1 MFQSAWSGAD
11 YQPDKDESTAED
23 LTVYAINDLGQ
34 YDILSEDLSGLEN
47 ADEVKTVPT
56 ELDAIIDG
64 IQAITEK
71 AGIEALPRPWL
82 PPLAARN
89 YLPLLDPVSYQEAWA
104 TENKGE
110 LVPVIGIADIPTMQ
124 AQETL
129 SLNLSKEGHMA
140 VYSSPAFGKSTF
152 LQTIMMGLARKHNP
166 ERLHAYLLDFGTNG
180 LLPLRSLP
188 HIADTMNSDEDEKIG
203 KFIRRMATEIK
214 RRKKMLSQ
222 YAVANLA
229 MYEKASGN
237 EEPSI
242 LILVD
247 GYEGFK
253 GMKYEDPLEKILTQI
268 SREGAGVGLH
278 LIISAGRTA
287 SMRANLQS
295 NIKLQLALKMIDDA
309 EPRNIVGRTSLAIDD
324 LPGRGLIKLEDPA
337 LFQAALPT
345 EGEETLDIIDAIQA
359 EAKEMDAYWTGER
372 PEEIPMIPEVLDF
385 EEFVA
390 KKATKELIENEML
403 PIGLDFENVEP
414 LSIDFSESPHVA
426 LVGVDKKTFLP
437 LKKGFGKLI
446 GQMKENYMTM
456 IIDPDEI
463 CLDDNPTVNAYLSKQ
478 ESIEGVKAN
487 LIQEIEQRAETLGA
501 SSPKWLVYIT
511 NIEEFEKMTKLSEDE
526 AKILLG
532 LGSERGVHFIIAGD
546 HQYLAKT
553 RTGIPK
559 YIKET
564 IQTSLIT
571 MRLTDQDYAESPY
584 LSREPELEMTSAN
597 YSFDKQFIKVKYP
610 V

>member
-71 AGIEALPRPWL
+71 AGIEAFPRPWL

>member
-1 MFQSAWSGAD
+1 M
-11 YQPDKDESTAED
+11 
-23 LTVYAINDLGQ
+23 
-34 YDILSEDLSGLEN
+34 EN

-268 SREGAGVGLH
+268 SREGAGIGLH

-359 EAKEMDAYWTGER
+359 EAKGMDAYWTGER
-372 PEEIPMIPEVLDF
+372 PEEIPMIPEELSFVDFSKNRHLAISRKTTNLIPLGLDYENVQPF
-385 EEFVA
+385 YWDIDSAEHMLIVGGNSSG
-390 KKATKELIENEML
+390 KANISKVMIESIKLKELNQNKVFIHIIDNSR
-403 PIGLDFENVEP
+403 GKFEQYKEEQFVLNY
-414 LSIDFSESPHVA
+414 IRD
-426 LVGVDKKTFLP
+426 
-437 LKKGFGKLI
+437 
-446 GQMKENYMTM
+446 KENYEAFFVGLKEE
-456 IIDPDEI
+456 IDSRISNKEKI
-463 CLDDNPTVNAYLSKQ
+463 NELDKHLIFIYDIESLLGITNSDLQKLIVLILDSALAVGIQFIFAGKENQLSSYTDIAKRIKQIPTAIVFANYGEQNIVKIDGLTTRSTKLALGAAHYV
-478 ESIEGVKAN
+478 ES
-487 LIQEIEQRAETLGA
+487 GA
-501 SSPKWLVYIT
+501 SSTIKISLV
-511 NIEEFEKMTKLSEDE
+511 
-526 AKILLG
+526 
-532 LGSERGVHFIIAGD
+532 
-546 HQYLAKT
+546 
-553 RTGIPK
+553 
-559 YIKET
+559 
-564 IQTSLIT
+564 
-571 MRLTDQDYAESPY
+571 
-584 LSREPELEMTSAN
+584 
-597 YSFDKQFIKVKYP
+597 
-610 V
+610 